1 MTIQDVPLLNIYYYD
16 KTNLT
21 NNSEKWKHIMKIGAN
36 STSRIMNET
45 EGAIIRLV
53 VTTPQINN
61 NL

>member
-21 NNSEKWKHIMKIGAN
+21 NNSEKWKRIMKRGAN
-36 STSRIMNET
+36 STSRIINET